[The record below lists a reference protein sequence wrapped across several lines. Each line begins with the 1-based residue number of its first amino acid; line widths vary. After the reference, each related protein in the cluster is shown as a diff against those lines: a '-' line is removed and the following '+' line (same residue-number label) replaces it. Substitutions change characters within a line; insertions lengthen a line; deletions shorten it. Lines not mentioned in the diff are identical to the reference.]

1 MPESAVTIPDH
12 ALASAANT
20 TLAPTDVG
28 ELPPDVLADS
38 AFPLRYV
45 TGETLGEGGMGV
57 VRACVDQ
64 RIGREVAIKIVRPG
78 EGSRGDLKAR
88 FLREA
93 CVQGQLEHP
102 SIVPVYDLG
111 RDPDGTLYFTMKRI
125 RGSTFEEIIDALRT
139 GDEGARAQAHRQF
152 TRHKLLS
159 AFASVCHAIDFAH
172 ARGVL
177 HRDLK
182 PGNVMLGDFGE
193 VYVLDWG
200 LAKVVGAP
208 EPRLPSGP
216 PAIVSGSDPGAKTV
230 HGAMMGTPGYMA
242 PEQVRGEE
250 VDARADVYAL
260 GAILFELLA
269 LEPLHP
275 HRTADEARAST
286 LAGVDARPS
295 RRAPDRDLPPELD
308 EICVRATEKDPD
320 ARTKSARELVDAVE
334 RYLDGDRDL
343 LRRRALAREHVQ
355 AAGQHTDRALSG
367 GKGATQA
374 RSLALREIGRAVAL
388 DPTDSQAI
396 TTLMRLM
403 TEVPAEMPPEARAA
417 MQAETRGGIRA
428 AARTALVAYLL
439 WFAHLP
445 LMLWMGIR
453 SWPAYL
459 VASAAW
465 LVAAGA
471 AYAAAKKPPRDGSR
485 PFGLTLA
492 GVCAVATTSTLCGP
506 YFIVPTLA
514 AIGSMLMHMSP
525 YPRGR
530 VTIVVL
536 NCLAIAVPAAL
547 AAAGIL
553 PSSYVFGHDSIVVA
567 PVMLGFPAVPTQVF
581 LLVNSLALVIAAS
594 VMLARV
600 RNTLTGIEEQMYV
613 HTWQLRQLVPEQAR
627 SASARAIEES
637 VAQLPDAGPH
647 SE

>member
-1 MPESAVTIPDH
+1 
-12 ALASAANT
+12 
-20 TLAPTDVG
+20 
-28 ELPPDVLADS
+28 
-38 AFPLRYV
+38 
-45 TGETLGEGGMGV
+45 
-57 VRACVDQ
+57 VRACVDR

-78 EGSRGDLKAR
+78 DGSRGDLKAR

-111 RDPDGTLYFTMKRI
+111 RDPDGTLYFTMKRV
-125 RGSTFEEIIDALRT
+125 RGSTFEEIIDALRACHA
-139 GDEGARAQAHRQF
+139 ESVRQF

-159 AFASVCHAIDFAH
+159 AFASVCHAVDFAH

-193 VYVLDWG
+193 VYLLDWG
-200 LAKVVGAP
+200 LAKVVGTP

-216 PAIVSGSDPGAKTV
+216 PAIASGSDPGAKTV
-230 HGAMMGTPGYMA
+230 HGATMGTPGYMA
-242 PEQVRGEE
+242 PEQVRGED
-250 VDARADVYAL
+250 VDPRADVYAL

-275 HRTADEARAST
+275 HRTADEAKAST

-295 RRAPDRDLPPELD
+295 RRAPERDVPPELD
-308 EICVRATEKDPD
+308 AICVEATETAAD
-320 ARTKSARELVDAVE
+320 ARTRSARDLVDAVE

-343 LRRRALAREHVQ
+343 LRRRVLAREHVQ
-355 AAGQHTDRALSG
+355 AASQHTDRALAG

-388 DPTDSQAI
+388 DPADSEAI

-403 TEVPAEMPPEARAA
+403 TETPAEMPPEARAA
-417 MQAETRGGIRA
+417 MQAETRGAIRA
-428 AARTALVAYLL
+428 AARVASVAYLL
-439 WFAHLP
+439 WFAFLP
-445 LMLWMGIR
+445 FMLWMGIR
-453 SWPAYL
+453 SWTAYG

-465 LVAAGA
+465 LGA
-471 AYAAAKKPPRDGSR
+471 AIAAYLAAKSPPRDGSR
-485 PFGLTLA
+485 PLGMTVA
-492 GVCAVATTSTLCGP
+492 GVVAVATTSTLCGP
-506 YFIVPTLA
+506 YMIVPTLA

-530 VTIVVL
+530 VLIVVL

-547 AAAGIL
+547 QALGVL
-553 PSSYVFGHDSIVVA
+553 PASYLFSGSAIA
-567 PVMLGFPAVPTQVF
+567 IQPVMLAFPPLPTQAF
-581 LLVNSLALVIAAS
+581 LLVNTLSLVVAAS

-600 RNTLTGIEEQMYV
+600 RNLLTGIEEQMYV

-627 SASARAIEES
+627 PASARPLEAS
-637 VAQLPDAGPH
+637 VAQLPDLGPQ

>member
-1 MPESAVTIPDH
+1 M
-12 ALASAANT
+12 
-20 TLAPTDVG
+20 
-28 ELPPDVLADS
+28 
-38 AFPLRYV
+38 
-45 TGETLGEGGMGV
+45 
-57 VRACVDQ
+57 
-64 RIGREVAIKIVRPG
+64 RPG

-102 SIVPVYDLG
+102 AIVPVYDLG
-111 RDPDGTLYFTMKRI
+111 RDPDGTLYFTMKRV
-125 RGSTFEEIIDALRT
+125 RGSTFEEIVDALK
-139 GDEGARAQAHRQF
+139 ARNPEAQRQF
-152 TRHKLLS
+152 THHKLLS
-159 AFASVCHAIDFAH
+159 AFASVCHAVDFAH

-193 VYVLDWG
+193 VYLLDWG

-216 PAIVSGSDPGAKTV
+216 PAIASGSDPGAKTV
-230 HGAMMGTPGYMA
+230 HGAMMGTPGYMS
-242 PEQVRGEE
+242 PEQVRGED

-295 RRAPDRDLPPELD
+295 RRAPERDLPPELD
-308 EICVRATEKDPD
+308 AICVRATEKDPE
-320 ARTKSARELVDAVE
+320 ARTASARELVDAVE

-343 LRRRALAREHVQ
+343 LRRKELAREHVQ
-355 AAGQHTDRALSG
+355 AARQHTDRALSG
-367 GKGATQA
+367 GKGATAA

-388 DPTDSQAI
+388 DPTDSQAV

-428 AARTALVAYLL
+428 AARVAAVAYLL

-445 LMLWMGIR
+445 LMLWMGVR

-459 VASAAW
+459 VASTAW
-465 LVAAGA
+465 LVAAA
-471 AYAAAKKPPRDGSR
+471 WAYAVAKNPPRDGSR
-485 PFGLTLA
+485 PFGMMVA
-492 GVCAVATTSTLCGP
+492 GVVAVAASTTLCGP
-506 YFIVPTLA
+506 YFIAPTLA
-514 AIGSMLMHMSP
+514 AVGSMMLHMSP
-525 YPRGR
+525 YRRGR
-530 VTIVVL
+530 VTVVIL
-536 NCLAIAVPAAL
+536 NCLAIAVPAGLQAL
-547 AAAGIL
+547 GVL
-553 PSSYVFGHDSIVVA
+553 PPSYVLGNDSIVIR
-567 PVMLGFPAVPTQVF
+567 PIMLGFPALPTQVF
-581 LLVNSLALVIAAS
+581 LLVNSLAVVIAAS
-594 VMLARV
+594 VMIARV
-600 RNTLTGIEEQMYV
+600 RNTLTSIEERMYV

-627 SASARAIEES
+627 PASARPIDES
-637 VAQLPDAGPH
+637 VHQLPDAGPQ

>member
-1 MPESAVTIPDH
+1 MPESAVTIPAH
-12 ALASAANT
+12 AAVT
-20 TLAPTDVG
+20 TIAPTDLG

-38 AFPLRYV
+38 AFPLRYA
-45 TGETLGEGGMGV
+45 TGDTLGEGGMGV
-57 VRACVDQ
+57 VRACVDR

-78 EGSRGDLKAR
+78 DGSRGDLKAR

-111 RDPDGTLYFTMKRI
+111 RDPDGTLYFTMKRV
-125 RGSTFEEIIDALRT
+125 RGSTFEEIIDALRA
-139 GDEGARAQAHRQF
+139 GHAESVRHF

-159 AFASVCHAIDFAH
+159 AFASVCHAVDFAH

-193 VYVLDWG
+193 VYLLDWG
-200 LAKVVGAP
+200 LAKVVGTP

-216 PAIVSGSDPGAKTV
+216 PAIASGSDPGAKTV
-230 HGAMMGTPGYMA
+230 HGATMGTPGYMA
-242 PEQVRGEE
+242 PEQVRGED
-250 VDARADVYAL
+250 VDPRADVYAL

-275 HRTADEARAST
+275 HRTADEAKAST

-295 RRAPDRDLPPELD
+295 RRAPERDVPPELD
-308 EICVRATEKDPD
+308 TICVEATATAAD
-320 ARTKSARELVDAVE
+320 ARTRSARDLVDAVE

-343 LRRRALAREHVQ
+343 LRRRVLAREHVQ
-355 AAGQHTDRALSG
+355 AASQHTDRALAG

-388 DPTDSQAI
+388 DPADSEAI

-403 TEVPAEMPPEARAA
+403 TETPAEMPPEARAA
-417 MQAETRGGIRA
+417 MQAETRGAIRA
-428 AARTALVAYLL
+428 AARVASVAYLL
-439 WFAHLP
+439 WFAFLP
-445 LMLWMGIR
+445 FMLWMGIR
-453 SWPAYL
+453 SWTAYG

-465 LVAAGA
+465 LAAASA
-471 AYAAAKKPPRDGSR
+471 AYLAAKNPPRDGSR
-485 PFGLTLA
+485 PLGMTVA
-492 GVCAVATTSTLCGP
+492 GVVAVATTSTLCGP
-506 YFIVPTLA
+506 YMIVPTLA

-530 VTIVVL
+530 VLIVVL

-547 AAAGIL
+547 QALGVL
-553 PSSYVFGHDSIVVA
+553 PASYLFSGGAIA
-567 PVMLGFPAVPTQVF
+567 IQPVMLAFPPLPTQAF
-581 LLVNSLALVIAAS
+581 LLVNTLSLIVAAS

-600 RNTLTGIEEQMYV
+600 RNLLTGIEEQMYV

-627 SASARAIEES
+627 PASARPLEAS
-637 VAQLPDAGPH
+637 VAQLPDLGPQ